1 MVASPELAR
10 AVRRGDEA
18 ALERYD
24 LSPRER
30 TRLETVA
37 AQRGMEVSCTLYRAN
52 RLTPVVMLLPYTC
65 FILGDRMKSIADRF
79 WNESR
84 TDLQF
89 RNEIERFAAFLLEL
103 VRSGKLD
110 EPLLEEVLAFE
121 LATNE
126 LRFLPRRQIAE
137 RAARAVGPQLRL
149 HPLARVVRFR
159 HEPRA
164 LLERLAAMEP
174 LPYDLEEGDFPLVLV
189 AGDEELGVRQV
200 DAQLAVL
207 LEALDDGGLP
217 LGEDDARLL
226 IEAGLAVRG

>member
-121 LATNE
+121 LAT
-126 LRFLPRRQIAE
+126 
-137 RAARAVGPQLRL
+137 
-149 HPLARVVRFR
+149 
-159 HEPRA
+159 
-164 LLERLAAMEP
+164 MEP